1 VLVGIVAVID
11 FCRNIS
17 DGVRPLIPSCSLAS
31 LYALTNISYL
41 SDDRYPVVKDHS
53 LIVPIRHIYSFFN
66 LGTAEQKA
74 CFKLL
79 EEQKDGLKKDSS
91 ISGLNIGINDGID
104 AGQTI
109 LHCPIHLIP
118 RRKGDVIDPRG
129 GLRHMIP
136 DKGFYA

>member
-11 FCRNIS
+11 FRRNIS

-41 SDDRYPVVKDHS
+41 SEDRYPVVKDHS

-66 LGTAEQKA
+66 LGTAEQKT

-79 EEQKDGLKKDSS
+79 EEQKDGLKKRLFNKWIQYRNKRWYRRRSNHITLSYPSDSKKK
-91 ISGLNIGINDGID
+91 
-104 AGQTI
+104 
-109 LHCPIHLIP
+109 
-118 RRKGDVIDPRG
+118 RRRN
-129 GLRHMIP
+129 
-136 DKGFYA
+136 

>member
-1 VLVGIVAVID
+1 M
-11 FCRNIS
+11 
-17 DGVRPLIPSCSLAS
+17 IPSCSFAS

-41 SDDRYPVVKDHS
+41 SDDRYPVVQDHS

-79 EEQKDGLKKDSS
+79 EEQKDGLKKR
-91 ISGLNIGINDGID
+91 LFNIGINDGID

-129 GLRHMIP
+129 GIRYMIP
-136 DKGFYA
+136 GKGFYA